1 MMFLVSWRAG
11 CRTGFPQIGNYHIK
25 SLPSRPALKI
35 SEVQSTMRIKITP
48 SSRTAECSLC
58 RHTEFS
64 QVADRDRKSNELKT
78 VVCKKCGLVSHECIP
93 SNQELLEYYQEDYRS
108 EYNGEATPS
117 AYRVLRE
124 WDRGQ
129 ALVKQLGSYLA
140 ESSDV
145 LEVGSGIGCTVKSF
159 ELAGYRSIG
168 IEPGRGFCE
177 YSRNVLDADVSEA
190 ILADLPAE
198 ERYDMVMLVHVLEH
212 LNDPMSSFEHVHSL
226 LRPGGLFY
234 VEVPNCGAPHAA
246 PPKMFHYAHIFNYAS
261 WTLSHLG
268 QSTGF
273 DVKEVISSESNKNLQ
288 ILFQKSNTRNDSRSF
303 DMNGYEKSCA
313 SLTRY
318 TNLTYHL
325 RWNYVT
331 TRMATMVHH
340 LCGRIR
346 AERRLEK
353 LIKSFPEKSDIDSG
367 IRRAA

>member
-1 MMFLVSWRAG
+1 
-11 CRTGFPQIGNYHIK
+11 
-25 SLPSRPALKI
+25 
-35 SEVQSTMRIKITP
+35 MRIKITP
-48 SSRTAECSLC
+48 SSRSTECSLC

-64 QVADRDRKSNELKT
+64 LVAEQDRKSNDLKT
-78 VVCKKCGLVSHECIP
+78 VVCKNCGLVSHECIP
-93 SNQELLEYYQEDYRS
+93 SDKELLEYYQEDYRS
-108 EYNGEATPS
+108 DYNGEATPS

-129 ALVKQLGSYLA
+129 ALVQQLGSYLTEA
-140 ESSDV
+140 SDV
-145 LEVGSGIGCTVKSF
+145 LEIGSGIGCTVKSF
-159 ELAGYRSIG
+159 ELSGHRSTG

-177 YSRNVLDADVSEA
+177 YSRNVLGADVNEA
-190 ILADLPAE
+190 ILADLPAD

-212 LNDPMSSFEHVHSL
+212 LNNPMNSFEHVHSL

-246 PPKMFHYAHIFNYAS
+246 PSKLFHYAHIFNYAS

-268 QSTGF
+268 LSTGF

-303 DMNGYEKSCA
+303 DNKGYEKSSA
-313 SLTRY
+313 SLTRFSS
-318 TNLTYHL
+318 LTYHL
-325 RWNYVT
+325 RWKYVK
-331 TRMATMVHH
+331 TRMQTMLHH

-353 LIKSFPEKSDIDSG
+353 LITSFPDKSCSDNKIC
-367 IRRAA
+367 RAA